1 MVRLQSTWLRTQTLV
16 LIVIRLV
23 AVVARAL
30 AVVLVV
36 VLAMVV
42 NLNDYRPLFKKG
54 RRRNPPLLLK
64 PLCLE

>member
-1 MVRLQSTWLRTQTLV
+1 
-16 LIVIRLV
+16 V